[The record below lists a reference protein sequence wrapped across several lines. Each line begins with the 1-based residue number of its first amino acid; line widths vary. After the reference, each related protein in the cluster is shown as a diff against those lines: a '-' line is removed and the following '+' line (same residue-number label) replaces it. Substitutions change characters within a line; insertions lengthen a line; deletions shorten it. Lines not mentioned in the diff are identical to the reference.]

1 MRLATLKI
9 MRVIN
14 DKIYPRGKW
23 MSFTNTTRQVVQ
35 FAFSAGR
42 DSVAVLVWRGDRAV
56 ARISKSA
63 VSRVSNPQT
72 LRRLQSRGTGDGSAD
87 WKSAIQQVGNL
98 RYVQRVLNRYRLP
111 SRQLGG
117 SLKTRP
123 ASASLRQKKLA
134 SAARFPQ
141 HRQGRFAGVSRS
153 DMKAKIIITPRKAVV
168 DPQGKAVQNALE
180 HMGYSGINAVHV
192 GKYLEIELNGADRET
207 ARKRLDE
214 ACHKFLSNPVIE
226 DYKLEIE

>member
-1 MRLATLKI
+1 

-98 RYVQRVLNRYRLP
+98 LP
-111 SRQLGG
+111 SKGAKQIRSTAATKLGHYP
-117 SLKTRP
+117 R
-123 ASASLRQKKLA
+123 
-134 SAARFPQ
+134 ARLGPFK
-141 HRQGRFAGVSRS
+141 S
-153 DMKAKIIITPRKAVV
+153 
-168 DPQGKAVQNALE
+168 
-180 HMGYSGINAVHV
+180 
-192 GKYLEIELNGADRET
+192 
-207 ARKRLDE
+207 
-214 ACHKFLSNPVIE
+214 
-226 DYKLEIE
+226 

>member
-87 WKSAIQQVGNL
+87 WKSAIQQVGN
-98 RYVQRVLNRYRLP
+98 RYVQRVLNRYVRGQFLVN
-111 SRQLGG
+111 SLLIKNQLLVCG
-117 SLKTRP
+117 
-123 ASASLRQKKLA
+123 
-134 SAARFPQ
+134 
-141 HRQGRFAGVSRS
+141 FACRRVFTG
-153 DMKAKIIITPRKAVV
+153 
-168 DPQGKAVQNALE
+168 N
-180 HMGYSGINAVHV
+180 
-192 GKYLEIELNGADRET
+192 
-207 ARKRLDE
+207 
-214 ACHKFLSNPVIE
+214 
-226 DYKLEIE
+226 

>member
-98 RYVQRVLNRYRLP
+98 RHFKGAFCGERI
-111 SRQLGG
+111 
-117 SLKTRP
+117 
-123 ASASLRQKKLA
+123 
-134 SAARFPQ
+134 
-141 HRQGRFAGVSRS
+141 SRS
-153 DMKAKIIITPRKAVV
+153 F
-168 DPQGKAVQNALE
+168 
-180 HMGYSGINAVHV
+180 
-192 GKYLEIELNGADRET
+192 
-207 ARKRLDE
+207 RKRQTPTLIE
-214 ACHKFLSNPVIE
+214 SAFLFRE
-226 DYKLEIE
+226 MRE

>member
-87 WKSAIQQVGNL
+87 WKSAVQQVGNL
-98 RYVQRVLNRYRLP
+98 RYVQRVLNRYP
-111 SRQLGG
+111 SR
-117 SLKTRP
+117 P
-123 ASASLRQKKLA
+123 N
-134 SAARFPQ
+134 FYP
-141 HRQGRFAGVSRS
+141 
-153 DMKAKIIITPRKAVV
+153 
-168 DPQGKAVQNALE
+168 
-180 HMGYSGINAVHV
+180 
-192 GKYLEIELNGADRET
+192 LEIR
-207 ARKRLDE
+207 ARRSLAPPSTHLCFNRGDTE
-214 ACHKFLSNPVIE
+214 HGGPLPGF
-226 DYKLEIE
+226 